1 MKPILLK
8 ARIRT
13 GAGKKSARTLRKSE
27 EIPAILYGHKKDAV
41 SLAIPGH
48 DFWQI
53 LHHATTEHLI
63 LELDIEGTNPD
74 DNLVLVRD
82 VQHHPV
88 SGDVVHIDF
97 QRISLQERIK
107 VGVPVTL
114 TGVPRG
120 VKEFGGILDHS
131 VREVAVYTTP
141 AQVPEALEI
150 DVSELLIGQS
160 IHVSELISLYPGI
173 EFVDDGQLTIAHVS
187 PPKKLEI
194 AAEAAEGEAAE
205 GEAAAEGAG
214 EGEGA
219 EEAGGEEA

>member
-1 MKPILLK
+1 MKPIPLK
-8 ARIRT
+8 ARVRT
-13 GAGKKSARTLRKSE
+13 GSGKKSAHALRKGE

-41 SLAIPGH
+41 SLAVPEH

-63 LELDIEGTNPD
+63 LDLEIEGMSMEEH
-74 DNLVLVRD
+74 LVLVRD

-88 SGDVVHIDF
+88 TGDVVHVDF
-97 QRISLQERIK
+97 QRISLQEPIK

-114 TGVPRG
+114 TGIPRG

-131 VREVAVYTTP
+131 IREVIVHTTP
-141 AQVPEALEI
+141 AQIPDSLEI

-173 EFVDDGQLTIAHVS
+173 EFVDDGGLTIAHVS
-187 PPKKLEI
+187 PPKKLEV
-194 AAEAAEGEAAE
+194 AAEAAEAAA
-205 GEAAAEGAG
+205 GEAAAEVGAE

-219 EEAGGEEA
+219 EETGKEEA